1 MSMHDERDHC
11 EATPLGRPDP
21 SDVTAFWSR
30 SLEATGDNP
39 GTPAPPAGAF
49 GDTVELA
56 DELLDLVVE
65 GAKRATA
72 GAVAEY
78 VATGDPFPK
87 VGEQWIVTD
96 GSMRPRAVLETTDV
110 RIGPL
115 SSVDDEFAWDEGEG
129 ERTRDSWIEAHTWY
143 FSRTL
148 ARIGADFH
156 PEIPV
161 VFERFEVRYA
171 ED

>member
-1 MSMHDERDHC
+1 MHDERDR
-11 EATPLGRPDP
+11 EATPLGRPEPDEIA
-21 SDVTAFWSR
+21 SFWAR
-30 SLEATGDNP
+30 ALDAMGDD
-39 GTPAPPAGAF
+39 GTPPVPEAGAF

-56 DELLDLVVE
+56 DELADLVID

-87 VGEQWIVTD
+87 VGDRWIVTD
-96 GSMRPRAVLETTDV
+96 GSMRPLAVLETTEV
-110 RIGPL
+110 RVGPL

-129 ERTRDSWIEAHTWY
+129 DRTRESWLQDHTWF

-148 ARIGADFH
+148 ARIGVDFH
-156 PEIPV
+156 DEIPV
-161 VFERFEVRYA
+161 VFERFAVRYQ
-171 ED
+171 ET